1 MKQMLTDL
9 SVLSAL
15 LLVGIFLRKKVK
27 FLQSLYIPASLL
39 AGFVGLLIG
48 PQVLGR
54 FSPVFLPVSDTISGW
69 FGQLVNIVLGLS
81 FLGTASSGESF
92 GKTALSAV
100 TQGGLVHQ
108 TQVVVGLGIAML
120 LMPLYPNLPFCF
132 GLTPVYGFHGG
143 HGTANAAGA
152 ALAEAGWADGP
163 AVANTMAT
171 AGILSGIIIGMIIIN
186 IGVRRGYAKLVAKP
200 QEIPQDIKEGIVPV
214 DKRKPIGMGVTYNDA
229 LDPLALQLAFVGI
242 VYGGATLLSKA
253 LVSLHPVLSNYD
265 LIAKSICFIYGSFDC
280 DDCSHDCSKSDCEFL
295 FWVEAVCSGLV

>member
-152 ALAEAGWADGP
+152 ALAEAGLG
-163 AVANTMAT
+163 
-171 AGILSGIIIGMIIIN
+171 
-186 IGVRRGYAKLVAKP
+186 
-200 QEIPQDIKEGIVPV
+200 
-214 DKRKPIGMGVTYNDA
+214 
-229 LDPLALQLAFVGI
+229 
-242 VYGGATLLSKA
+242 
-253 LVSLHPVLSNYD
+253 
-265 LIAKSICFIYGSFDC
+265 
-280 DDCSHDCSKSDCEFL
+280 
-295 FWVEAVCSGLV
+295 